1 MNISHER
8 VYLGQFINNFTQ
20 LNTFNQTLSS
30 DYNKD
35 IFLLENVT
43 LMDILKDIAVNM
55 TNITIGDDQSM
66 QTAKLVEKICSQ
78 MLPIVCI
85 FGILCNIL
93 NLLILTERYL
103 KESPYSYLTAM
114 ATTDLCAL
122 ILTFIFSMFSLKNP
136 TSYYWKFYDAHLYYP
151 LVNICCNSSVW
162 FIVMLTIDR
171 FLFVHNP
178 LWAKAKC
185 DRTGALIKI
194 CVILVLI
201 SMINIPRFLA
211 FKVWY
216 QVSDIGGFTYQ
227 LSSTDF
233 RHTYAFF
240 IINWFYSIIINFI
253 PLMILVT
260 SNIYIVYAVQRARIQ
275 RQIMNI
281 GNNKEA
287 TWHREQMR
295 LTITLISIVCLFV
308 VCIMPSAFAD
318 RPVAWALY
326 GKFVYNTST
335 ELMQSAPYKILQ
347 AISNLLLICNLSL
360 NYVLYCAF
368 NDKFLR
374 VFKKMVLRWVKFVRR
389 NKIREEQFYMK
400 VTSRRSLNGQTSMM
414 SSAISM
420 TNGSKSDSFQKE
432 DQTLWATSTL
442 C

>member
-1 MNISHER
+1 MNLSHEI
-8 VYLGQFINNFTQ
+8 VYFGKSSGNFTEMKN
-20 LNTFNQTLSS
+20 LNMTMSS
-30 DYNKD
+30 DYND
-35 IFLLENVT
+35 TIFMLNNVT
-43 LMDILKDIAVNM
+43 LMDIVSNM
-55 TNITIGDDQSM
+55 TNITAGDDSSM

-122 ILTFIFSMFSLKNP
+122 ILTFIFAMFSMKNP
-136 TSYYWKFYDAHLYYP
+136 NSYYWKFYDAHLYYP

-162 FIVMLTIDR
+162 FIVLLTIDR

-185 DRTGALIKI
+185 DRMGALIKI
-194 CVILVLI
+194 CVVLVLI
-201 SMINIPRFLA
+201 SIINIPRFLT

-216 QVSDIGGFTYQ
+216 RVDDSGFTYQ
-227 LSSTDF
+227 LASTEF
-233 RHTYAFF
+233 RHTYAAF
-240 IINWFYSIIINFI
+240 IITWSHSIIINFI
-253 PLMILVT
+253 PLTILMT
-260 SNIYIVYAVQRARIQ
+260 SNIYIVYAVQRARVQ
-275 RQIMNI
+275 RQIMKI

-295 LTITLISIVCLFV
+295 LTVTLISIVCLFV
-308 VCIMPSAFAD
+308 ICIMPSAFAD

-326 GKFVYNTST
+326 GKFIYSTST
-335 ELMQSAPYKILQ
+335 ELMKSAPYKILQ

-374 VFKKMVLRWVKFVRR
+374 VFKTMVLRWVKVIRR
-389 NKIREEQFYMK
+389 TKIREELYNKLMN
-400 VTSRRSLNGQTSMM
+400 RRSLNGQVSMAL
-414 SSAISM
+414 SAMSM
-420 TNGSKSDSFQKE
+420 TNGCNSQMTKMSTSKSDSFLRE
-432 DQTLWATSTL
+432 DLTL
-442 C
+442 

>member
-1 MNISHER
+1 MNLSHEIY
-8 VYLGQFINNFTQ
+8 YLGNFTSNFTHIKT
-20 LNTFNQTLSS
+20 LNSEFNDSIVGS
-30 DYNKD
+30 
-35 IFLLENVT
+35 ENVT
-43 LMDILKDIAVNM
+43 LMDIVSNL
-55 TNITIGDDQSM
+55 TNITAGDDSSIQM
-66 QTAKLVEKICSQ
+66 AKLVETICSQ

-122 ILTFIFSMFSLKNP
+122 ILTFIFSMFSMKNP
-136 TSYYWKFYDAHLYYP
+136 NSYYWKFFDAHLYYP

-162 FIVMLTIDR
+162 FIVMLTFDR

-178 LWAKAKC
+178 LWAKARC

-194 CVILVLI
+194 CIILVLI
-201 SMINIPRFLA
+201 SIINIPRFLT
-211 FKVWY
+211 FMVQY
-216 QVSDIGGFTYQ
+216 EVSDDGFTYR
-227 LSSTDF
+227 LTSTDF

-240 IINWFYSIIINFI
+240 IITWSYSIIINFI
-253 PLMILVT
+253 PLTILVS

-275 RQIMNI
+275 RQVMKI

-295 LTITLISIVCLFV
+295 LTVTLISIVCLFV
-308 VCIMPSAFAD
+308 ICIMPSAFAD

-326 GKFVYNTST
+326 GKFIYSTST
-335 ELMQSAPYKILQ
+335 ELMKSAPYKILQ

-374 VFKKMVLRWVKFVRR
+374 VFKKMVFRWIKVIRR
-389 NKIREEQFYMK
+389 NKVREEQFYMK
-400 VTSRRSLNGQTSMM
+400 VTGRRSVNGQTSVV
-414 SSAISM
+414 SSAMSM
-420 TNGSKSDSFQKE
+420 TNGCNSQVTRMSTSKSDSFLKE
-432 DQTLWATSTL
+432 DLTL
-442 C
+442 